1 METDCRPSDQP
12 PGQQSKLSHVAA
24 SIIQLLHPSVSF
36 SNLPTQSMKQ
46 QLIQT
51 ACFFRVLQLISWTEK
66 ATLTTWFLE
75 DVPILFLIINANLR
89 LPHSRKRDRKPWV
102 LFLYLTGKIC
112 SWKPRREFMQTI
124 SQCAYLVTSVWTF
137 LTLFFLCLYLKCY
150 ITGLSVRNWKQ
161 LEGSS
166 YCVLLTW
173 GVPEEAGTA
182 LKLYSGSLSHWL
194 TV

>member
-1 METDCRPSDQP
+1 MF
-12 PGQQSKLSHVAA
+12 LSCPAA
-24 SIIQLLHPSVSF
+24 
-36 SNLPTQSMKQ
+36 
-46 QLIQT
+46 
-51 ACFFRVLQLISWTEK
+51 ISWTDK

-89 LPHSRKRDRKPWV
+89 LPHSRKRDREPWV

-112 SWKPRREFMQTI
+112 SWKGFQLHILPAWREFMQII
-124 SQCAYLVTSVWTF
+124 SQYAYLVTSVWTF
-137 LTLFFLCLYLKCY
+137 LTLFFFCLYLKHY
-150 ITGLSVRNWKQ
+150 FTGVSVRNWKQ

-173 GVPEEAGTA
+173 GVPDKAGTA
-182 LKLYSGSLSHWL
+182 WKLYSGSLSHWL